1 MPWPQQSVDGGVAL
15 ILAGLYAL
23 TPLKRASEA
32 RCRELCAVHGP
43 LPFNLMRSA
52 VVAGGRYGLS
62 CLGCTAGLMVAMLLI
77 GTSNLAWMI
86 VLTIVV
92 LMYKLA
98 PVAALRWS
106 LALAAAVAGLGVW
119 SALT

>member
-1 MPWPQQSVDGGVAL
+1 
-15 ILAGLYAL
+15 
-23 TPLKRASEA
+23 
-32 RCRELCAVHGP
+32 
-43 LPFNLMRSA
+43 
-52 VVAGGRYGLS
+52 
-62 CLGCTAGLMVAMLLI
+62 
-77 GTSNLAWMI
+77 